1 MTLVFTTL
9 TPEEYNQF
17 ELQQPLGSYTQSI
30 LQYHLLR
37 QRQRDAFLLGVKD
50 DDTIVAAALVTTEMT
65 RFGQAYLFDRGPLM
79 DFNDRELLAFFVRSV
94 RRFAKKQGA
103 LYIIWR
109 PNITYAD
116 TDDKG
121 QLIGG
126 TNDQFL
132 TMMTTAGFTHEPFQF
147 GMSTTGLPTWEYVK
161 ELAGLDNERE
171 IRQSYTKN
179 AQYYLKKNQQ
189 FGIQLREL
197 SREELP
203 AFKQLTQTTADR
215 LHYHDK
221 DLSFYEAIYD
231 NYGDDATFIF
241 AELNFERYIAEEND
255 KIAALDQKLAK
266 IQEKID
272 KYPHQDKFKRQFAE
286 FDDQKQHHIKR
297 VEKANQQFAAAGQ
310 TTVVVAGALF
320 IAQPQ
325 EMTYL
330 YSGTYEAYMDYY
342 APYQIQDAMIQRAVA
357 QGIPLYNFYGISGR
371 FDGSDGV
378 LGFKTAFAGH
388 ARQLVG
394 DFILP
399 VNGTKYRLYRLLKR
413 LTGRG

>member
-17 ELQQPLGSYTQSI
+17 ELQQPLGSYTQSV

-65 RFGQAYLFDRGPLM
+65 RFGQVYLFDRGPLM
-79 DFNDRELLAFFVRSV
+79 DFSDRELLAFFARSV
-94 RRFAKKQGA
+94 RHFAKKQGA

-109 PNITYAD
+109 PNVTYAN

-121 QLIGG
+121 QLIGS

-147 GMSTTGLPTWEYVK
+147 GMSTTGSPTWEYVK
-161 ELAGLDNERE
+161 PLAGLDNERA

-241 AELNFERYIAEEND
+241 AELNFERYIAEERA

-310 TTVVVAGALF
+310 ATVVVAGALF

-330 YSGTYEAYMDYY
+330 YSGMYEAYMDYY

-357 QGIPLYNFYGISGR
+357 QGIPLYNFHGISGR

>member
-1 MTLVFTTL
+1 MTLVFETL
-9 TPEEYNQF
+9 TPEEYQQF
-17 ELQQPLGSYTQSI
+17 ELQHPLGSYTQSI
-30 LQYHLLR
+30 SQFHLLR

-50 DDTIVAAALVTTEMT
+50 DGRIVAAALVTTEIT
-65 RFGQAYLFDRGPLM
+65 RFGHVYLFDRGPLM
-79 DFNDRELLAFFVRSV
+79 DFNDRALVTFFARAVRD
-94 RRFAKKQGA
+94 FAKKQGA
-103 LYIIWR
+103 LYMIWR
-109 PNITYAD
+109 PNVTYAN

-121 QLIGG
+121 QLIGA

-132 TMMTTAGFTHEPFQF
+132 TMMTAAGFTHEPFQF
-147 GMSTTGLPTWEYVK
+147 GMSTTGSPTWEYVK
-161 ELAGLDNERE
+161 PLVGLDGEQAV
-171 IRQSYTKN
+171 RQSYTKS

-197 SREELP
+197 SREDLP
-203 AFKQLTQTTADR
+203 EFKQLTQTTADR

-231 NYGDDATFIF
+231 NYGDDATFVF
-241 AELNFERYIAEEND
+241 AELNFERYLAEENQ
-255 KIAALDQKLAK
+255 KVAALDQKLAK

-286 FDDQKQHHIKR
+286 FDDQKQHHLKR
-297 VEKANQQFAAAGQ
+297 IEQASQQFTAAGQ
-310 TTVVVAGALF
+310 ATVVVAGALF

-330 YSGTYEAYMDYY
+330 YSGTYETYMDYY
-342 APYQIQDAMIQRAVA
+342 APYQIQDDMIRRAVA
-357 QGIPLYNFYGISGR
+357 QDIPCYNFYGISGR

-399 VNGTKYRLYRLLKR
+399 VNGTKYHLYRLLKR
-413 LTGRG
+413 LTGRS

>member
-37 QRQRDAFLLGVKD
+37 QRQLDAFLLGVKD

-65 RFGQAYLFDRGPLM
+65 RFGQVYLFDRGPLM

-147 GMSTTGLPTWEYVK
+147 GMSTTGSPTWEYVK
-161 ELAGLDNERE
+161 PLAGLDNERE